1 MSNNFY
7 YIPNENILGI
17 IKYLDEISL
26 NCLLLTN
33 YRFNLIINR
42 NSKMICKQLL
52 TNKYQLNL
60 YHIPTK
66 YISVWKSGIAK
77 IEPEYGHYLNSSR
90 PRRLNRGIK
99 KGFNLSFFTDIETTG
114 DWAKITRHIN
124 RYNTIIPT

>member
-17 IKYLDEISL
+17 IKYLDETSL

-60 YHIPTK
+60 IWDPFL
-66 YISVWKSGIAK
+66 A
-77 IEPEYGHYLNSSR
+77 
-90 PRRLNRGIK
+90 
-99 KGFNLSFFTDIETTG
+99 
-114 DWAKITRHIN
+114 
-124 RYNTIIPT
+124 